1 MSRPDVDIAKIKAG
15 GVVQYSAVTGLD
27 IDKAEESE
35 SSDIKEDREE
45 EENGGTFTD
54 SRRPRNES
62 PSSKRDRKKAVKE
75 AQAEKRK
82 EKIKKH
88 VKKRKEQAGRKAVK

>member
-35 SSDIKEDREE
+35 SSDREEEE

-62 PSSKRDRKKAVKE
+62 PNSKKDRKKAVKE